1 MEPSP
6 KGRPIR
12 AFKESISRE
21 EVANVMDSIIRELKV
36 LEGAEYREPE
46 RAWIVPLAWGPYIV
60 AHVRVSSEGN
70 EIIPDYGLTEEV
82 RRYVL

>member
-21 EVANVMDSIIRELKV
+21 EVANVMDSIVRELKV
-36 LEGAEYREPE
+36 LERAEYREPE
-46 RAWIVPLAWGPYIV
+46 RAWIVPLA
-60 AHVRVSSEGN
+60 
-70 EIIPDYGLTEEV
+70 
-82 RRYVL
+82 